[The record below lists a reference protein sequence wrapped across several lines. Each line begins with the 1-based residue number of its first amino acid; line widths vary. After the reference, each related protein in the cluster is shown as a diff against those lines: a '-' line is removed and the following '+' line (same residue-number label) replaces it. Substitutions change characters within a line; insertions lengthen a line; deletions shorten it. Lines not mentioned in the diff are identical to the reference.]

1 MSDHNPSTTSS
12 TLKLFGFP
20 ITENGEV
27 LQVEK
32 PDHQTS
38 IWEENRKFKCQFCR
52 RVFANSQAL
61 GGHQNAHK
69 RERQRVSAQFQGQG
83 PHLVG
88 DVSSG
93 PVLSPHS
100 IRSSSSS
107 SSSSSPSAASVYTAG
122 RFTSIDNTSCSS
134 TTTTTT
140 CCAVRF
146 DRSQAVTLNYPP
158 SQAAFVAPSYS
169 SYRVPNY
176 NSHYCLMSLRPAEQL
191 VGANT
196 TVLSSSNT
204 TSKAEVGVDLHL
216 KLSLSG

>member
-1 MSDHNPSTTSS
+1 MSDHSPSTTSS

-27 LQVEK
+27 LQVER

-69 RERQRVSAQFQGQG
+69 RERQRVSAQFQGRG

-88 DVSSG
+88 EVSSG

-100 IRSSSSS
+100 VRS

-122 RFTSIDNTSCSS
+122 RFTSIDNTSG
-134 TTTTTT
+134 TTTR
-140 CCAVRF
+140 CAVRF

-158 SQAAFVAPSYS
+158 SQAAFVEPSYS